1 MQNLRQNTRQR
12 SGQDTGQDT
21 GHNPGRNSGLS
32 THQRRI
38 QADSRRFFS
47 LRSACSCL
55 LALACWLPSGYAEAD
70 SFRCG
75 RKVVR
80 SGDAQ
85 AQLLS
90 ACGEPQRRD
99 SGQEE
104 LWTGASQ
111 KTVKVQR
118 WYYKTSGR
126 KLERVVVLYQG
137 KIVAVQT
144 GGR

>member
-1 MQNLRQNTRQR
+1 MQNFKAQEFRNKADISRQASTRW
-12 SGQDTGQDT
+12 SCCSLVLLG
-21 GHNPGRNSGLS
+21 GL
-32 THQRRI
+32 
-38 QADSRRFFS
+38 
-47 LRSACSCL
+47 L
-55 LALACWLPSGYAEAD
+55 LTASIEAD

-85 AQLLS
+85 SVLQS

-111 KTVKVQR
+111 KTVKMQR
-118 WYYKTSGR
+118 WYYKASGR
-126 KLERVVVLYQG
+126 KLERVVLLYQG
-137 KIVAVQT
+137 KIVGVRT